1 MSALPRFAIASSVDT
16 HAHVFERGL
25 PMPDVR
31 RYAPDAD
38 AALATYLQHLDTHGL
53 AYGVLVQPSFLG
65 TDNRYMLQALRAR
78 PQRLRGVAVVDDNTG
93 EDHLQA
99 LADAG
104 VVGMRLNLIGLP
116 LPDLNAP
123 GWRRVLEQ
131 ANTLGWH
138 VELHLQAGRLP
149 DLLPTLLAAG
159 CRVVVDHFGR
169 PDPALGVR
177 DPGFGYLLQQAGSG
191 RVWVKLSAPYRTW
204 QAADCAASGRQA
216 TAQLLQ
222 AFAAERLLW
231 GSDWPHTQHAGQASY
246 PAAVRWMHDWLD
258 PLDDAASLQA
268 VLGRSAVELFR
279 FPSPIQT
286 QGDTP

>member
-1 MSALPRFAIASSVDT
+1 MWSCT
-16 HAHVFERGL
+16 C
-25 PMPDVR
+25 
-31 RYAPDAD
+31 
-38 AALATYLQHLDTHGL
+38 
-53 AYGVLVQPSFLG
+53 
-65 TDNRYMLQALRAR
+65 R
-78 PQRLRGVAVVDDNTG
+78 PGAC
-93 EDHLQA
+93 
-99 LADAG
+99 
-104 VVGMRLNLIGLP
+104 
-116 LPDLNAP
+116 
-123 GWRRVLEQ
+123 
-131 ANTLGWH
+131 
-138 VELHLQAGRLP
+138 P

-191 RVWVKLSAPYRTW
+191 RVWVKLSAPYRIW
-204 QAADCAASGRQA
+204 PAADCAASGRQA

-246 PAAVRWMHDWLD
+246 PATVRWMHDWLD
-258 PLDDAASLQA
+258 PLDDAASLQV